1 LFQTLAIL
9 NLQKRMFF
17 LETSGSPSSV
27 GIGWTATEIIRASP
41 RQVHDNELKQL
52 KDEISAKNSQLKELR
67 QAADWISGWFFF
79 FELSGDLKKNWGEF
93 GTDFQVTKG
102 VAFVCGPG
110 SFEWVGSTWV

>member
-79 FELSGDLKKNWGEF
+79 LNSVETWKKIEASLGQIFRWP
-93 GTDFQVTKG
+93 KG
-102 VAFVCGPG
+102 
-110 SFEWVGSTWV
+110 